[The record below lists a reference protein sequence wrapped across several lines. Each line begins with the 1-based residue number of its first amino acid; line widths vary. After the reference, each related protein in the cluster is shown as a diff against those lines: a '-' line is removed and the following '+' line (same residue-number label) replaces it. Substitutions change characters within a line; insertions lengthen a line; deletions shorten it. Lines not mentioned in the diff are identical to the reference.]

1 MSTPGGF
8 QASSSS
14 SLLQTQSKSNFES
27 QNFSVTQTPN
37 GYMSSQNL
45 NFNSKAN
52 TFRNGNDQNG
62 HFIVRNNEGAE
73 NDDFFERNPDVH
85 LWDPEQVRKWL
96 VANHMDDL
104 TGEKNA

>member
-1 MSTPGGF
+1 MFTPGGF

-27 QNFSVTQTPN
+27 QSFSFTQTPN
-37 GYMSSQNL
+37 VNMSSQNL
-45 NFNSKAN
+45 TFNSKAN

-62 HFIVRNNEGAE
+62 HFIVRNNEGTE

-104 TGEKNA
+104 TGERKA